1 MASICKRRVSDYRQD
16 CTEDMNRM
24 AKRQSLGRGL
34 DALLGDPIPEGL
46 LADAQ
51 SGELRSL
58 PVEKI
63 QRGRFQPR
71 TQMDPERLTELA
83 DSIRAQGVVQPIV
96 VRPNADDGQ
105 FELIAGERRWRAAQM
120 AGLAEIPAVVRNVPD
135 EAVVAIALIENVQ
148 RENLNPI
155 EEAVALKRLTD
166 EFGMTHDAAA
176 KAVGRSR
183 TAVTNLLRL
192 LDLTEEVKSLVQQGG
207 LEMGHA
213 RALLGLP
220 GQQQYEAARRVVA
233 KGLSARET
241 ERLVRRLKS
250 APVSTKVAGSNQDA
264 DVRRLETEI
273 SERLGAE
280 VQIQQIG
287 RGQGQLVIRYHSLEE
302 LDGILAHIQ

>member
-1 MASICKRRVSDYRQD
+1 
-16 CTEDMNRM
+16 M

-34 DALLGDPIPEGL
+34 DALLGESFSESL
-46 LADAQ
+46 LTNAQ
-51 SGELRSL
+51 SGELRNL
-58 PVEKI
+58 PVEII

-71 TQMDPERLTELA
+71 TQIDPERLTELA
-83 DSIRAQGVVQPIV
+83 DSIRAQGIVQPIV
-96 VRPNADDGQ
+96 VRPKADDGQ
-105 FELIAGERRWRAAQM
+105 YEIIAGERRWRAAQM
-120 AGLAEIPAVVRNVPD
+120 AGLTEIPAVVRNVPD

-155 EEAVALKRLTD
+155 EEAFALKRLTD

-192 LDLTEEVKSLVQQGG
+192 LDLTEEVKSLVQQGE

-220 GQQQYEAARRVVA
+220 GALQYEAARRVVT

-241 ERLVRRLKS
+241 ERLVRRLKGEPAS
-250 APVSTKVAGSNQDA
+250 AKAGDTHQHRDA
-264 DVRRLETEI
+264 DVRRLETTL

-280 VQIQQIG
+280 VRIEQTG
-287 RGQGQLVIRYHSLEE
+287 RGQGGQLIICYQSLEE
-302 LDGILAHIQ
+302 LDGILARIQ

>member
-1 MASICKRRVSDYRQD
+1 
-16 CTEDMNRM
+16 M

-34 DALLGDPIPEGL
+34 DALLGEPFPESV

-51 SGELRSL
+51 SGGLRNL
-58 PVEKI
+58 ALEMI

-96 VRPNADDGQ
+96 VRPRADDGQ
-105 FELIAGERRWRAAQM
+105 YEIIAGERRWRAAQM
-120 AGLAEIPAVVRNVPD
+120 AGLTEIPAVVRNVPD

-192 LDLTEEVKSLVQQGG
+192 LELTEEVKSLVQQGG

-220 GQQQYEAARRVVA
+220 GPLQHEAARQVVA

-241 ERLVRRLKS
+241 ERLVRRLKGGR
-250 APVSTKVAGSNQDA
+250 ASTKAGGAHQDA
-264 DVRRLETEI
+264 DVRRLETEL

-280 VQIQQIG
+280 VHIQPTG
-287 RGQGQLVIRYHSLEE
+287 RGQGQVVIRYHSLEE

>member
-1 MASICKRRVSDYRQD
+1 
-16 CTEDMNRM
+16 M

-34 DALLGDPIPEGL
+34 DALLGDPFPDKL
-46 LADAQ
+46 LADGQ
-51 SGELRSL
+51 SGELRNL
-58 PVEKI
+58 PVELI

-71 TQMDPERLTELA
+71 NQMDPERLTELA

-96 VRPNADDGQ
+96 VRATSDDRQ
-105 FELIAGERRWRAAQM
+105 YELIAGERRWRAAQM
-120 AGLAEIPAVVRNVPD
+120 AGLSEIPAVVRNVPD

-192 LDLTEEVKSLVQQGG
+192 LELTDEVKSLVQQGG

-213 RALLGLP
+213 RALLGLTGP
-220 GQQQYEAARRVVA
+220 LQHQAARQVVA

-241 ERLVRRLKS
+241 ERLVRRLKNGPA
-250 APVSTKVAGSNQDA
+250 APKGSEGVHQDA
-264 DVRRLETEI
+264 DVRRLEGTL
-273 SERLGAE
+273 SERLGTE
-280 VQIQQIG
+280 VHIQQTG
-287 RGQGQLVIRYHSLEE
+287 RGQGQLIIRYHSLEE

>member
-1 MASICKRRVSDYRQD
+1 
-16 CTEDMNRM
+16 M

-34 DALLGDPIPEGL
+34 DALLGEPFPDSL

-51 SGELRSL
+51 SGELRTL
-58 PVEKI
+58 AVDLI

-96 VRPNADDGQ
+96 VRANGADGQ
-105 FELIAGERRWRAAQM
+105 YELIAGERRWRAAQM
-120 AGLAEIPAVVRNVPD
+120 AGLTEIPAVVRNVPD

-155 EEAVALKRLTD
+155 EEAIALKRLTD

-220 GQQQYEAARRVVA
+220 DALQQQAARQVVA

-241 ERLVRRLKS
+241 ERLVRRLKNG
-250 APVSTKVAGSNQDA
+250 ATEPKARIGAHQDA
-264 DVRRLETEI
+264 DVRRLEATL
-273 SERLGAE
+273 SERLGAA
-280 VQIQQIG
+280 VHIQQTG
-287 RGQGQLVIRYHSLEE
+287 RGQGQLVIRYQSLEE
-302 LDGILAHIQ
+302 LDGILAHFQ